1 MDLFLCQH
9 KIHLA
14 SRFCVKILKAE
25 NAHLSTSFFVIT
37 ALVMIIYY
45 RPHFDDK
52 NLRKTRDFKSQK
64 RDKNEG
70 VDVSRTISAGVIY
83 LS

>member
-1 MDLFLCQH
+1 M
-9 KIHLA
+9 I
-14 SRFCVKILKAE
+14 IKAE
-25 NAHLSTSFFVIT
+25 NAHLSTSFFVII

-45 RPHFDDK
+45 RPHFDNK
-52 NLRKTRDFKSQK
+52 NPRKTRDLRGQK

-70 VDVSRTISAGVIY
+70 VAVARTISAGVVY